1 MYLKR
6 GLKENSHEQKM
17 LISEICLK
25 TERKNARFLE
35 LKQQKWRNGVLL
47 RGGSVTGAPHPAQ
60 DILDPLLMEDW

>member
-1 MYLKR
+1 
-6 GLKENSHEQKM
+6 M

-35 LKQQKWRNGVLL
+35 LKQQKWKNGVLL
-47 RGGSVTGAPHPAQ
+47 RCGSVTGAPHPAQ